1 MGISKTPN
9 VDYRG
14 KPRKDLTMKTTAIF
28 TRTLIT
34 STVPAFDLVRQG
46 WQIASIDIDGTVTAT
61 KQQLVN
67 CDKEAAASNMMLRNL
82 FDSKKKY
89 GIEFVTKIDFGVYKV
104 GLVWNAKDER
114 AETFMNRP
122 TITDI
127 SSIIPKEGEED
138 DFDSYVSDEDLVT
151 EEAWDARTSK
161 DDQDQYFNAIVR
173 R

>member
-28 TRTLIT
+28 NRTLIT

-46 WQIASIDIDGTVTAT
+46 WQIASIDINGTVTAT

-67 CDKEAAASNMMLRNL
+67 CDKDAAASNMILRNL

-104 GLVWNAKDER
+104 GLVWNAKEGR
-114 AETFMNRP
+114 VETFMNRP
-122 TITDI
+122 TISDI
-127 SSIIPKEGEED
+127 SSVIPKEGEED
-138 DFDSYVSDEDLVT
+138 GFDFYPSDEDLAA
-151 EEAWDARTSK
+151 EEAWDARNSK
-161 DDQDQYFNAIVR
+161 DDQDWFINNR
-173 R
+173 H

>member
-1 MGISKTPN
+1 
-9 VDYRG
+9 
-14 KPRKDLTMKTTAIF
+14 MKTTAIF

-34 STVPAFDLVRQG
+34 ATVPAFDLVRQG

-67 CDKEAAASNMMLRNL
+67 CDKDAAASNMMLRNL

-89 GIEFVTKIDFGVYKV
+89 GIEYVTKIDFGVYKV
-104 GLVWNAKDER
+104 GLVWNAEEGR

-127 SSIIPKEGEED
+127 SSVIPKEGEED
-138 DFDSYVSDEDLVT
+138 NFGFYPSDEDIKAA
-151 EEAWDARTSK
+151 EEWDARTSK
-161 DDQDQYFNAIVR
+161 EDQDRYFNVIVR

>member
-1 MGISKTPN
+1 
-9 VDYRG
+9 
-14 KPRKDLTMKTTAIF
+14 MKTTAIF
-28 TRTLIT
+28 TRTLTT

-46 WQIASIDIDGTVTAT
+46 WQIVSIDIDGVITAT

-67 CDKEAAASNMMLRNL
+67 CDKDAAASNMMLRNL

-89 GIEFVTKIDFGVYKV
+89 GTEIVSKIDFGVYKV

-122 TITDI
+122 TISDI
-127 SSIIPKEGEED
+127 SLVIPKEGEED
-138 DFDSYVSDEDLVT
+138 DFDFYVSDEDLAA

-161 DDQDQYFNAIVR
+161 EDQDWFINNRY
-173 R
+173 